1 MVLQKIKLIEGVNAY
16 FECETIKTFLRVET
30 PDLGLTYELPVV
42 VPRVSKS
49 STAVLVTV
57 EESGYKH
64 PVAIDGVLIKSRFLK
79 GKSWWY
85 RYRLKKKLHKL
96 EK

>member
-1 MVLQKIKLIEGVNAY
+1 
-16 FECETIKTFLRVET
+16 
-30 PDLGLTYELPVV
+30 V